1 MKKFIALL
9 LACCMA
15 LTCMACSNSNANSN
29 SSSTNTGSNGTEN
42 QGTSDDGQSAVTGD
56 FSANVNV
63 DRASDYAKYE
73 LVRPMT
79 GIGRTVSTDVTANE
93 RYTIVCMTKNSTN
106 PYMVGIWNGA
116 EKAGEDLGVEVIIS
130 APATDDSIE
139 EQVSIMETYIAQ
151 GVDGFVISP
160 SDSNGIQPAVDAA
173 NAAGIPVVA
182 IGTASNTGCFLRTGV
197 DYYETGYETMK
208 ALCEA
213 AGGEGGVIIL
223 EGPSGAQNAE
233 ERLAGAM
240 DALEEFPNMTLIAS
254 QTANFKRAEAI
265 TVMENLIQG
274 DGVLDQLKVVYGA
287 NDESAL
293 GAIQVLKSADVPL
306 GEGGVLVGGAD
317 GNADAATAI
326 QNGELYMTYNTDPF
340 GSTYLGYVYLV
351 QYLNDGTL
359 PEEYFIPFPA
369 ARDNPFIT
377 SENIEDYIS
386 TGAWFE

>member
-1 MKKFIALL
+1 MKKYLAFL
-9 LACCMA
+9 LACCMI
-15 LTCMACSNSNANSN
+15 LACVAC
-29 SSSTNTGSNGTEN
+29 GSNNSGTN
-42 QGTSDDGQSAVTGD
+42 NNGGGTTNNGGQTDDGGQGGDTNTGD
-56 FSANVNV
+56 FSENVNV
-63 DRASDYAKYE
+63 ARASDYAKEE
-73 LVRPMT
+73 LPRPMT

-93 RYTIVCMTKNSTN
+93 KYTIVCMTKNSTN
-106 PYMVGIWNGA
+106 PYMVGMWNGA
-116 EKAGEDLGVEVIIS
+116 KKAGEDMGVEVIVA

-182 IGTASNTGCFLRTGV
+182 VGTASNTGCFLRTGV

-208 ALCEA
+208 AMCEA

-223 EGPSGAQNAE
+223 EGPAGAQNAE

-240 DALEEFPNMTLIAS
+240 DALAEFPNMELIAS

-274 DGVLDQLKVVYGA
+274 DGVLDNLKVVYGA

-293 GAIQVLKSADVPL
+293 GAIQV
-306 GEGGVLVGGAD
+306 
-317 GNADAATAI
+317 
-326 QNGELYMTYNTDPF
+326 F
-340 GSTYLGYVYLV
+340 
-351 QYLNDGTL
+351 
-359 PEEYFIPFPA
+359 
-369 ARDNPFIT
+369 
-377 SENIEDYIS
+377 
-386 TGAWFE
+386 

>member
-1 MKKFIALL
+1 MKKYLAFL
-9 LACCMA
+9 LACCMI
-15 LTCMACSNSNANSN
+15 LACAAC
-29 SSSTNTGSNGTEN
+29 GSNNSGTN
-42 QGTSDDGQSAVTGD
+42 NNGGGTTNNGGQTDDGGQGGDTNTGD
-56 FSANVNV
+56 FSENVNV
-63 DRASDYAKYE
+63 ARASDYAKEE
-73 LVRPMT
+73 LPRPMT

-93 RYTIVCMTKNSTN
+93 KYTIVCMTKNSTN
-106 PYMVGIWNGA
+106 PYMVGMWNGA
-116 EKAGEDLGVEVIIS
+116 KKAGEDMGVEVIVA

-182 IGTASNTGCFLRTGV
+182 VGTASNTGCFLRTGV

-208 ALCEA
+208 AMCEA

-223 EGPSGAQNAE
+223 EGPAGAQNAE

-240 DALEEFPNMTLIAS
+240 DALAEFPNMELIAS

-274 DGVLDQLKVVYGA
+274 DGVLDNLKVVYGA

-293 GAIQVLKSADVPL
+293 GAIQVLKSANVTL

-326 QNGELYMTYNTDPF
+326 QNGELYMTYNTDPY

-369 ARDNPFIT
+369 TRDDPFIT
-377 SENIEDYIS
+377 ADNIEEYIS

>member
-1 MKKFIALL
+1 MKKYVAFL
-9 LACCMA
+9 LACCMV
-15 LTCMACSNSNANSN
+15 LMCVACSNNSGNPN
-29 SSSTNTGSNGTEN
+29 SGSSTNDGSN
-42 QGTSDDGQSAVTGD
+42 SGQQQEDSTNTGD

-63 DRASDYAKYE
+63 DRASDYAKEE
-73 LVRPMT
+73 LVRPVT
-79 GIGRTVSTDVTANE
+79 GIGRTITTDVKANE
-93 RYTIVCMTKNSTN
+93 EYTIVCMTKNSTN
-106 PYMVGIWNGA
+106 PYMVGMWNGA
-116 EKAGEDLGVEVIIS
+116 EKAGEDLGVNVIVA

-160 SDSNGIQPAVDAA
+160 SDSNGIQPAVDSA

-182 IGTASNTGCFLRTGV
+182 VGTASNTGCFLRTGV

-208 ALCEA
+208 NLCEA
-213 AGGEGGVIIL
+213 AGGKGGVIIL
-223 EGPSGAQNAE
+223 EGPSGAQNAV

-240 DALEEFPNMTLIAS
+240 DALAEYPEMELIAS

-274 DGVLDQLKVVYGA
+274 DGVLDNLKVVYGA

-293 GAIQVLKSADVPL
+293 GAIQVLKSANVPL

-326 QNGELYMTYNTDPF
+326 ANGELYVTYNTDPY

-369 ARDNPFIT
+369 TRDNPFIT
-377 SENIEDYIS
+377 SENIEEYIS